1 MDVGLYLFWMLWA
14 TLAYTDDDG
23 ELGYRMPISDVL
35 SEENGVETACPWPF
49 DPILPHMM
57 SAPLGQYHCP
67 YCGSMVLAGVPHGD
81 YKGFEE
87 ILREMYADDTGD

>member
-67 YCGSMVLAGVPHGD
+67 YCGWFECRCDQAAGKVGDEKHPPVPD
-81 YKGFEE
+81 KKG
-87 ILREMYADDTGD
+87 